1 MKEKKFEAKQRIETG
16 LRKGNEVRK
25 LPALGRARNYVKN
38 EA

>member
-1 MKEKKFEAKQRIETG
+1 MEEKKFEAKQQIETG
-16 LRKGNEVRK
+16 LRKEDGARK